1 MTNILQLYGWQHYC
15 QKHAND
21 LPEENIGRIK
31 SVNKTNYEVVTSS
44 GIVLGEVTGQLL
56 YASNKEA
63 LPHTGD
69 WVQIMCYENSCII
82 TRVLDRY
89 SELGRKEAGR
99 KTDRQLIATNIDKA
113 FIVQGLDQDYN
124 PRRLERMTAVLNDAG
139 IASIILLNKADLTSD
154 APDKIREIEQN
165 LPNTPVLLISALLD
179 EGIDSIK
186 NHLAAEHTYIMIGS
200 SGAGK
205 STLLNS
211 LMGQQL
217 QKTSTISNAVGKG
230 RHTTTNRELFVLPN
244 GSLMIDTAGVRE
256 FGLAMNET
264 QAVELTFTDIQQL
277 AKQCRF
283 QDCTHIDEP
292 DCAVLKALESG
303 QLQESLYE
311 SYLKLR
317 KEAEHY
323 SATQQDKKRKG
334 KDLSRLVR
342 DMKRQNMKKRY

>member
-1 MTNILQLYGWQHYC
+1 MTSILQQYGWHHYC
-15 QKHAND
+15 QKHANNLTED
-21 LPEENIGRIK
+21 TIGRIK
-31 SVNKTNYEVVTSS
+31 SVNKTNYEIVTSS
-44 GIVLGEVTGQLL
+44 GIIKGEITGQLL
-56 YASNKEA
+56 YSNPKEA

-69 WVQIMCYENSCII
+69 WVQIMPYETSCII
-82 TRVLDRY
+82 TSVMERY

-99 KTDRQLIATNIDKA
+99 KTDKQLFAANIDLA

-124 PRRLERMTAVLNDAG
+124 PRRLERMVAVLNDAG
-139 IASIILLNKADLTSD
+139 IETIILLNKADIATES
-154 APDKIREIEQN
+154 ADKMAEISQN
-165 LPNTPVLLISALLD
+165 LPNTKVMLISALLN
-179 EGIDSIK
+179 EGIEALEKFMIP
-186 NHLAAEHTYIMIGS
+186 EHTYIMIGS

-211 LMGQQL
+211 LMGAQM
-217 QKTSTISNAVGKG
+217 QKTNTISDSVGKG
-230 RHTTTNRELFVLPN
+230 RHTTTNRELFALPN

-256 FGLAMNET
+256 FGLAMSEVN
-264 QAVELTFTDIQQL
+264 AVELTFSDIKQL
-277 AKQCRF
+277 AGQCRF
-283 QDCTHIDEP
+283 QDCTHTDEP

-303 QLQESLYE
+303 QLQHDLYE

-323 SATQQDKKRKG
+323 SASQQDKKRKG